1 MQTSVGVQL
10 RAPKVARAFTSGVQ
24 RRAKAARSAV
34 VIRSLKVILQ
44 SRRGR
49 LPLS

>member
-24 RRAKAARSAV
+24 RPKAARSAI
-34 VIRSLKVILQ
+34 VIRSLKVNLQ